1 MAATPVYSYV
11 TNYDISTTNDSQFL
25 GLDFDNGFTP
35 LSFINSDDDVASV
48 LLTVS
53 YNINEVNTSL
63 PYSFLYIYTNG
74 YISTS
79 SVVPSNKYT
88 IDTTLSALWFFNA
101 DFDGAACSYKFIESN
116 TKLLLKFSGYY
127 YNYPTDNF
135 EIHIIITNDGYIY
148 VYYKTI
154 NVSLKYAQIGYTKAN
169 TSAYYLTTDGVTF
182 NSTTPRNLTSLL
194 QGKYVQ
200 FVSPKP
206 APWTISNKTVSDAPF
221 TISGLS
227 STSPASITYTSSDSS
242 IAYIVGTTVYV
253 LNPGTATITAS
264 QPAITGFTS
273 GSTSTTITVTSSSTP
288 TTIPSITFSP
298 ITAFF
303 GATPQTLSAISTSP
317 GAFYYISSNPS
328 IVSITGNQATILAT
342 GTVTITALQASSGIY
357 YSAIQTTTMTI
368 TNPPPFGSS
377 SGVGT
382 IATGNLNSGT
392 VDNNWT
398 SITYGQVG
406 GQGLYVAV
414 AGSGTGNR
422 VMTSP
427 NGTEWTVQSSA
438 ADNNWNSVT
447 YGQVNGQGLFVAVA
461 SSGTGNRVMTSPD
474 GITWTIRTSAAD
486 NFWTSVAYGQVG
498 GQGLFVAVAGSG
510 TGNRVMTSPDGIT
523 WTSRTPAAALA
534 WNSVTYG
541 QGLFVAVSNSGTG
554 NRVMTSPDGITW
566 TSRTSAAD
574 IGWTS
579 VTYGQGLFVAVS
591 NSGTGNRVMT
601 SPDGITW
608 TSRTSAANND
618 WTSVTYGQG
627 LFVAVAITGTG
638 NRVMTSPDGIT
649 WTIRTS
655 AANNNWTSVT
665 YGQGL
670 FVAVANSGTGN
681 RVMTSPDGI
690 TWTRTITAAN
700 VGWYGVTYGN
710 NIFVACGNSTFQNGV
725 ITSTDG
731 INWVA
736 RSTPAANFWRS
747 ITYGNNL
754 FVAVSTSGTG
764 NRVMTSPDG
773 INWTIRASAS
783 DSPWRSVTFG
793 NGTFVAVADSGS
805 NLIMT
810 STNGITWVGRNP
822 PVNNAWRAVTYGQVN
837 GQGLFVAVAG
847 SGTGNRV
854 MTSPDGITWTIRTS
868 AADNFWYSVT
878 YGQVNGQGLFVAVAN
893 TGTGNRVMTSPDGI
907 TWTSRAAADFQW
919 LNVCYADGT
928 FVAVA
933 ADGNQRIMTSSD
945 GINWLLRYNLSYL
958 TDFFGVAYGNNMV
971 VGVSATGANGSP
983 MLSRSYPQYIMLQ
996 TTTSITVPST
1006 ISKTLGDL
1014 PINLGATSNSPAPFL
1029 YSSSNTAVVTVDTTG
1044 LMRFVGV
1051 GTATITTSQASTT
1064 NFTSGT
1070 NVTTVT
1076 VSQTTSDNP
1085 LLIDSNEGLQYAL
1098 SQSIPFIKL
1107 TSNIVLTSGLPLT
1120 NNGTNNIVLTSSAG
1134 CRITSSP

>member
-579 VTYGQGLFVAVS
+579 VTYGQGLFVAV
-591 NSGTGNRVMT
+591 
-601 SPDGITW
+601 
-608 TSRTSAANND
+608 
-618 WTSVTYGQG
+618 
-627 LFVAVAITGTG
+627 
-638 NRVMTSPDGIT
+638 
-649 WTIRTS
+649 
-655 AANNNWTSVT
+655 
-665 YGQGL
+665 
-670 FVAVANSGTGN
+670 ANSGTGN